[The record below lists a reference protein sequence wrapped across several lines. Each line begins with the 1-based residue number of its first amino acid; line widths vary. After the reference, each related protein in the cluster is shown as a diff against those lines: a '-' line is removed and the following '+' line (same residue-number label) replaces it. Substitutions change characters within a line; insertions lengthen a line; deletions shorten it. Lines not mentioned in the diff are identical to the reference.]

1 MNRKVID
8 DYLLKL
14 NSSQNEEEV
23 LIILKK
29 IIKTFS
35 VDSYRE
41 FIMNNPYFKTLIP
54 DIKLEVI
61 EEMMVMRNTI
71 KDEIYNLDKELIKS
85 MSQSD
90 FLKLKGLKRECI
102 YLLNELENRKV
113 DLENLI

>member
-1 MNRKVID
+1 MGKKVIE
-8 DYLLKL
+8 DYIVRL

-23 LIILKK
+23 LIVLKK

-35 VDSYRE
+35 VDLYRE
-41 FIMNNPYFKTLIP
+41 FIMSNPYFKTLIP
-54 DIKLEVI
+54 DLKIEVI
-61 EEMMVMRNTI
+61 EEMMEMRDTI
-71 KDEIYNLDKELIKS
+71 RDEIYNLDKELIKS
-85 MSQSD
+85 ISQSD